1 MQIYPYINIQM
12 KTLLNYSIITLTH
25 KATPLKDIGQFVLA
39 ASDATNDDNH
49 LPAQLRR
56 VQAENGIEELLYL
69 ATCNRIL
76 YVLFHES
83 PIDEAWVQS
92 FLKTTYAHLSAE
104 TLQIGGDTVQFYQ
117 GVDAITHLFE
127 VASSIDSLVVGERE
141 ILRQLRTAYDT
152 QVQYGT
158 TGDAIR
164 LAMRFTVEAAKK
176 VYSNT
181 AIGEKPVSI
190 VSLAMQKLYAHH
202 IAPEARYLIV
212 GAGQTNQLVGKF
224 LLKHNLQNLAV
235 FNRTLAKAE
244 ELAQSICP
252 TGKGYTLKDLQTY
265 DKGFDVLIVCTS
277 ATEPIITPDLYKNL
291 LKGDMAN
298 KVIVDL
304 SIPHN
309 VSEAVVKEFDID
321 YIEIEKLKILAK
333 ENLSFREREVTNAK
347 ALLSEEVATFE
358 KAFRAR
364 QVELALSDVPKQ
376 IKAVTD
382 HAVNNLFSHN
392 VAQLDEQSRAVLDKV
407 VTYLERRCIAIPL
420 QVAKENL
427 VGKF

>member
-1 MQIYPYINIQM
+1 M
-12 KTLLNYSIITLTH
+12 KTLLHYSIITLTH
-25 KATPLKDIGQFVLA
+25 KTTPLKDIGQFVLS
-39 ASDATNDDNH
+39 ASDVADDANH
-49 LPAQLRR
+49 LAAQLRR
-56 VQAENGIEELLYL
+56 VQAENGIGELLYL

-76 YVLFHES
+76 YVLVHEE
-83 PIDEAWVQS
+83 PIAAEWVQE
-92 FLKTTYAHLSAE
+92 FLKKTYYYLPAE
-104 TLQIGGDTVQFYQ
+104 SLEVGCQTVQFYQ
-117 GVDAITHLFE
+117 GRAAITHLFE

-202 IAPEARYLIV
+202 IPKNARYMII

-224 LLKHNLQNLAV
+224 LLKHNIQNLAV
-235 FNRTLAKAE
+235 FNRSLPKAQDLALSICENGVAYTLA
-244 ELAQSICP
+244 
-252 TGKGYTLKDLQTY
+252 DLPTY

-277 ATEPIITPDLYKNL
+277 ATEPIVTKALYQQL
-291 LKGDMAN
+291 LQGDN
-298 KVIVDL
+298 TTKIVVDL

-309 VSEAVVKEFDID
+309 VAAEVVEDFDLD
-321 YIEIEKLKILAK
+321 YIEIERLKILAK
-333 ENLSFREREVTNAK
+333 ENLAFREREVTNARL
-347 ALLSEEVATFE
+347 LLSDEVDTFE
-358 KAFRAR
+358 MAFRAR

-382 HAVNNLFSHN
+382 HAVNKLFSED
-392 VAQLDEQSRAVLDKV
+392 VAQLDPQSRAVLDKV
-407 VTYLERRCIAIPL
+407 VAYLERRCIAIPL

-427 VGKF
+427 IGKF

>member
-1 MQIYPYINIQM
+1 M

-25 KATPLKDIGQFVLA
+25 KATPLKEIGQFVLSSSD
-39 ASDATNDDNH
+39 ASDDENH
-49 LPAQLRR
+49 LQVQLRR

-76 YVLFHES
+76 FILVNS
-83 PIDEAWVQS
+83 TPIDKNWVNT
-92 FLKTTYAHLSAE
+92 FLTKTYSHLSTQ
-104 TLQIGGDTVQFYQ
+104 TLQIGCQTVQFYQ
-117 GVDAITHLFE
+117 GLDAISHLFE

-141 ILRQLRTAYDT
+141 ILRQLRNAYDS
-152 QVQYGT
+152 QVQYGS

-202 IAPEARYLIV
+202 IAQNARYLII

-224 LLKHNLQNLAV
+224 LLKHNIQNLAV

-244 ELAQSICP
+244 ELVLSICP
-252 TGKGYTLKDLQTY
+252 NGKAYTLKDLYNY
-265 DKGFDVLIVCTS
+265 DKGFDILIVCTS
-277 ATEPIITPDLYKNL
+277 ATEPIVDLPLYENL

-298 KVIVDL
+298 KILVDL

-309 VSEAVVKEFDID
+309 VSEEVVNKHNID
-321 YIEIEKLKILAK
+321 YIEIERLKILAK

-347 ALLSEEVATFE
+347 ALLAEEVATFD

-382 HAVNNLFSHN
+382 HAVNNLFSHD
-392 VAQLDEQSRAVLDKV
+392 VAQLDEQSRATLDKV
-407 VTYLERRCIAIPL
+407 VAYLERRCIAIPL